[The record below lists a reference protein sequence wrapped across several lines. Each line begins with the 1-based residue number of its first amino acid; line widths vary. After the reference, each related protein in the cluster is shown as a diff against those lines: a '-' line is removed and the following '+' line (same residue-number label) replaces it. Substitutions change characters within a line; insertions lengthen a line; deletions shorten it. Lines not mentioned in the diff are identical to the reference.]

1 MRCAVPLRLLGLLA
15 LVLVQGC
22 AQRTPQSQAPQPV
35 SSQLLAAITAHTQM
49 TGAGAPQPD
58 VRIVEYMDY
67 NCPYCREMAPDL
79 HKLLQA
85 DSHLQIVYK
94 EWPILGDTSIYA
106 ARSALAANW
115 QGKYLIAH
123 DALIGSIR
131 DLDQTADVDAVLGAA
146 GLDLTRLAA
155 DRDRH
160 APEISA
166 LLARSD
172 QETHTAGIKGTPAL
186 LVGRQLIARS
196 VSLPE
201 LQSLVAEARADER

>member
-1 MRCAVPLRLLGLLA
+1 MRYAVPLGLIGLLVGA
-15 LVLVQGC
+15 LGQGC
-22 AQRTPQSQAPQPV
+22 APRTAQPQEPRVV
-35 SSQLLAAITAHTQM
+35 SSQLLATITAQTQM
-49 TGAGAPQPD
+49 MGAGAQQPD

-85 DSHLQIVYK
+85 DSHLQIIYK

-123 DALIGSIR
+123 DALIGSTR
-131 DLDQTADVDAVLGAA
+131 DLEQTADVDAVLGAA

-160 APEISA
+160 ASEINA
-166 LLARSD
+166 LLARSE
-172 QETHTAGIKGTPAL
+172 QETQTAGIKGTPAL
-186 LVGRQLIARS
+186 LVGRQLISRS

-201 LQSLVAEARADER
+201 LQSLITDARADQR